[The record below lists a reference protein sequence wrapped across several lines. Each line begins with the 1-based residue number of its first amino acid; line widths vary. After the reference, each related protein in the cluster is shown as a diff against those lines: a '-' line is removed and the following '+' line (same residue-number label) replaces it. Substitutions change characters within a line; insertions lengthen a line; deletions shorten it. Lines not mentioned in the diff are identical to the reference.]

1 MLNVKNFLKKKEN
14 QNFMIRIVANYKLE
28 RKVSKLQKITFTVF
42 FLPQTLQ
49 GNNSGE
55 SNDDG

>member
-1 MLNVKNFLKKKEN
+1 
-14 QNFMIRIVANYKLE
+14 MIRIVENYKLE

-42 FLPQTLQ
+42 SLPQTLQ
-49 GNNSGE
+49 DNNSGE

>member
-1 MLNVKNFLKKKEN
+1 MLNVKIFLKKKEN
-14 QNFMIRIVANYKLE
+14 QNFMIRIVENYKLE